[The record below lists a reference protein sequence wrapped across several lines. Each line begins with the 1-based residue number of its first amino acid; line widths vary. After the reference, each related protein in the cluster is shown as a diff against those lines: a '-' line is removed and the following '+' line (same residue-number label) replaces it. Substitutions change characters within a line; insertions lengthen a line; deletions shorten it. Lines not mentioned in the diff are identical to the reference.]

1 MCQSVQSMLGPTK
14 VWDLIQL
21 HSMKRMNHLVL
32 VLVNQFI
39 WFSMEIHIHEGNI
52 VKSSWK
58 LIFMKRSKLRRMRMD
73 HFVTGTSTYSIN
85 ADILTELFQ
94 FLKVFSNSEVNKESI
109 SSIWDQH
116 LENRKTR
123 GVICA

>member
-1 MCQSVQSMLGPTK
+1 
-14 VWDLIQL
+14 
-21 HSMKRMNHLVL
+21 
-32 VLVNQFI
+32 
-39 WFSMEIHIHEGNI
+39 MEIHIHEGNI